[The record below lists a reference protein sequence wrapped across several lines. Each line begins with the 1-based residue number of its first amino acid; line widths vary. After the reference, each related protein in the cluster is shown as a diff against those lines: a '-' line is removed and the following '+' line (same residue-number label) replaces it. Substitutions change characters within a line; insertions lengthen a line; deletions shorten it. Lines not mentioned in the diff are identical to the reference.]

1 MIDRRELG
9 RRLRRAREA
18 CGLTQQQVAERLG
31 VSRATVAQM
40 ELGNREVSSLEL
52 DRLAY
57 LYGRDIRSFLS
68 PRFDAEDALT
78 VLFRADPELAGD
90 EAVAAEL
97 RRYVALGREL
107 SALEE
112 LLGAGCECCVPAQY
126 PLPPPESRWE
136 AVRQGERVAQEER
149 SRLGLGDCPI
159 PDMAALV
166 EAQGVRAATVDL
178 PEGVSGL
185 TIREEGVGI
194 LVMVNRR
201 HGVLRRRFS
210 YAHEYAHVL
219 LDGDRV
225 GTVSRSADRGT
236 LLEVRANA
244 FAAAFLMPAERVHG
258 LLACLGKGRSA
269 RQVVEV
275 YDEEAVVRGRHH
287 ARRGPQPVQIFD
299 VVQLAHVF
307 GVSTQAALYRLRSLR
322 LVREEEFDGLRLQIE
337 QGVDRTARGIMC
349 LPDPEAQYPPHT
361 ELHGRFMAL
370 AVAAYQQEL
379 ISRAKLMELV
389 ALASA
394 PEREVLR
401 LLGET

>member
-1 MIDRRELG
+1 MPLPGTAVVQPGREHASFNTYRNEDAFVETKSVGQEALEAVDG
-9 RRLRRAREA
+9 REA
-18 CGLTQQQVAERLG
+18 
-31 VSRATVAQM
+31 
-40 ELGNREVSSLEL
+40 
-52 DRLAY
+52 
-57 LYGRDIRSFLS
+57 
-68 PRFDAEDALT
+68 
-78 VLFRADPELAGD
+78 
-90 EAVAAEL
+90 
-97 RRYVALGREL
+97 
-107 SALEE
+107 
-112 LLGAGCECCVPAQY
+112 
-126 PLPPPESRWE
+126 
-136 AVRQGERVAQEER
+136 
-149 SRLGLGDCPI
+149 GLGIVEGQDFAVHGAP
-159 PDMAALV
+159 AA
-166 EAQGVRAATVDL
+166 AA
-178 PEGVSGL
+178 
-185 TIREEGVGI
+185 
-194 LVMVNRR
+194 
-201 HGVLRRRFS
+201 
-210 YAHEYAHVL
+210 L

-258 LLACLGKGRSA
+258 LLACLGKGRPA

-275 YDEEAVVRGRHH
+275 YDEEAVVRGRHR
-287 ARRGPQPVQIFD
+287 ARRGPQPVQIFG

-322 LVREEEFDGLRLQIE
+322 LVREEEFDRLRLQIE
-337 QGVDRTARGIMC
+337 QGVDRTARGIMR

-389 ALASA
+389 TLARV